1 MISQKGIDMKKT
13 GAVGIKGTIVWHV
26 FQSEHGNWIG
36 ICDTLGLTMEGPTID
51 ELNLNIQD
59 AVNSIFNQLLKKGEL
74 ENFFNDRG
82 WGSQQ
87 YAMEKDT
94 ETSVPIDLLVHSNY
108 AYSTSAVH

>member
-1 MISQKGIDMKKT
+1 MKKT
-13 GAVGIKGTIVWHV
+13 GAVRIEDTITWHV

-36 ICDTLGLTMEGPTID
+36 ICDPLGLTMEGPTID

-59 AVNSIFNQLLKKGEL
+59 AVNSILERLLKKGEL
-74 ENFFNDRG
+74 EKFFSDRG

-94 ETSVPIDLLVHSNY
+94 GASVPIDLLVHSNY
-108 AYSTSAVH
+108 DYSTSAVH